1 MKEMN
6 DYDKGAIK
14 RVSRALTGYRI
25 RKKSVFVAIMKE
37 IFIVTDPDFVSGK
50 RR

>member
-1 MKEMN
+1 MTEMN
-6 DYDKGAIK
+6 DFDKSAIR

-25 RKKSVFVAIMKE
+25 RKQSVFVAIMKE
-37 IFIVTDPDFVSGK
+37 IFIVTDPELVSRK